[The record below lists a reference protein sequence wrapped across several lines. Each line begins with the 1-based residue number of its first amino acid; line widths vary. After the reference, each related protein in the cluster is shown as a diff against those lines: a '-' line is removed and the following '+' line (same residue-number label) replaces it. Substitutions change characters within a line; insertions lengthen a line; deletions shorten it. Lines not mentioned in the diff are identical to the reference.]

1 MPKRPDASSDTALPP
16 AASQAAQSPVKAKVA
31 KPAAKKPA
39 SARTPNSKATKPD
52 LKPLEGYLADLL
64 NPAINRGTAVPGG
77 ASGFKD
83 TPQAGYE
90 ARPGDDKPKRKLS
103 KKADSAFAEA
113 ESDSAASLT
122 AKSLQALLETG
133 SPFIEPGKA
142 WTPHRPERPEKSE
155 GGLRFRMQSDFEPA
169 GDQPTAI
176 ADLVDGISRQE
187 RDQVLLGVTGSGKT
201 FTMAQ
206 VIEKTQR
213 PALILAPN
221 KTLAAQ
227 LYGEFKSFFPDNAVE
242 YFVSYYDY
250 YQPEAYVPR
259 SDTYIEK
266 ESSINEQ
273 IDRMRHSAT
282 RSLLE
287 RDDVIIVASVSCIY
301 GIGSVETYTAMTFS
315 LKLGERIEQRQLIAD
330 LVALQYKRVQHD
342 FARGT
347 FRVRGDN
354 IELYPAHYEDRAWR
368 IGLFG
373 DEIESI
379 SEFDPLTGQ
388 KTGDLEFIKVYGN
401 SHYTTPRPTLN
412 QAVKSIKQELKGR
425 LDELNR
431 MGRYLEAQ
439 RLDQRCTFDIEM
451 IESTG
456 SCNGIENYSRYLTG
470 RKPGEPPPTLFE
482 YLPDNALVFTDESH
496 VTVPQIGAM
505 YKGDFRRKA
514 TLAEYGFRLPSCMD
528 NRPLR
533 FEEWDAMRPSSVHV
547 SATPG
552 GWEMEQTGGVFTEQ
566 VIRPTGLI
574 DPPVEIRPAKHQ
586 VADLLDEVKEVAAKG
601 YRTLVTVLTK
611 RMAEDL
617 TEYLHENGVR
627 VRYMHSDIDTIE
639 RIEILRDLRLG
650 TFDVLVGINLLRE
663 GLDIPECG
671 FVAILDADKEGFLRS
686 ETSLIQ
692 TIGRAARNVDGK
704 VVLYADHITGS
715 MERAMAETNRRRE
728 KQEAYNAEH
737 GITPQTIKRAI
748 GDILGSVYERDHV
761 TVDKGLIEG
770 PTSGHNLKAAIADLE
785 KRMREAAA
793 DLEFETAARMRDEI
807 KRLQATELAI
817 ADDPLARQGD
827 VEASAGRYRGE
838 RSYGAS
844 ANLPTRARKPTDADM
859 GPHNWG
865 GGEAKP
871 VARVARP
878 RKPGLDEMGPVP
890 ESRPKGAGER
900 RGRRR

>member
-1 MPKRPDASSDTALPP
+1 MPKSSDTTAT
-16 AASQAAQSPVKAKVA
+16 
-31 KPAAKKPA
+31 KPKAAKKPS
-39 SARTPNSKATKPD
+39 SARTPNSKATKPE

-77 ASGFKD
+77 ASGFSD
-83 TPQAGYE
+83 RPQAGYE
-90 ARPGDDKPKRKLS
+90 AKPDYALERPGGEERPKRKLS
-103 KKADSAFAEA
+103 KKADSAFIGAEG
-113 ESDSAASLT
+113 AAAAT
-122 AKSLQALLETG
+122 ASSLQHLLETG
-133 SPFIEPGKA
+133 SPFIQPGKP

-155 GGLRFRMQSDFEPA
+155 GGIRFAMKSDFSPS

-176 ADLVDGISRQE
+176 ADLVDGIRRQE

-201 FTMAQ
+201 FTMAK
-206 VIEKTQR
+206 VIEETQR

-315 LKLGERIEQRQLIAD
+315 IKLGERIEQRQLIAD
-330 LVALQYKRVQHD
+330 LVALQYKRTQHD

-347 FRVRGDN
+347 FRVRGDV

-373 DEIESI
+373 DEVESI

-388 KTGDLEFIKVYGN
+388 KTGELEFIKVYGN
-401 SHYTTPRPTLN
+401 SHYTTPRPTLT
-412 QAVKSIKQELKGR
+412 QAVKSIKEELKVR

-431 MGRYLEAQ
+431 MGRFLEAQ

-451 IESTG
+451 IEATG

-496 VTVPQIGAM
+496 VTVPQIGGM
-505 YKGDFRRKA
+505 YRGDFRRKA

-533 FEEWDAMRPSSVHV
+533 FEEWDAMRPQSVHV

-552 GWEMEQTGGVFTEQ
+552 GWEMDQTGGVFTEQ

-586 VADLLDEVKEVAAKG
+586 VADLLDEVKEVTERG

-650 TFDVLVGINLLRE
+650 AFDVLVGINLLRE

-704 VVLYADHITGS
+704 VILYADHVTGS
-715 MERAMAETNRRRE
+715 MERALAETNRRRE
-728 KQEAYNAEH
+728 KQLAYNEEH
-737 GITPQTIKRAI
+737 GITPQTVKKNI

-761 TVDKGLIEG
+761 TVDKGLVA
-770 PTSGHNLKAAIADLE
+770 PSSGHNLKAAIADLE

-793 DLEFETAARMRDEI
+793 DLEFETAARLRDEI

-827 VEASAGRYRGE
+827 VEASAGKYKGE
-838 RSYGAS
+838 RSYGSS
-844 ANLPTRARKPTDADM
+844 ANLPPTRARKPTDEDM

-865 GGEAKP
+865 GGEGKP
-871 VARVARP
+871 KAGEKPNPLLTGTSRV
-878 RKPGLDEMGPVP
+878 RKPKLDEMGPVP

-900 RGRRR
+900 RRRR